1 MAPSTRLDDVSGMV
15 SRCACVIID
24 DPVHLSLNEQDSGDI
39 LSRVKT
45 TLMLLVV
52 VLTACAKPAPLTK
65 PAHPEFA
72 VAAPDS
78 FDVEMR
84 TTKGMMLVRVRRH
97 WAPNGADRFYA
108 LVRNRYFDSVAF
120 HRTIRNFVAQFGI
133 HGDTAVSAAW
143 RGKNIIDDSTRV
155 PNEKGT
161 LAFARGGANTR
172 STQLFFNTA
181 HNTPRL
187 DTLNGFGFPPI
198 GEVIF
203 GREVLD
209 SLNWEYSGTRG
220 GQTFPG
226 PSQDSLSRQ
235 GNAYL
240 RRAFP
245 RLDYILSA
253 RVARSWR

>member
-1 MAPSTRLDDVSGMV
+1 MNRLLLILAASTF
-15 SRCACVIID
+15 
-24 DPVHLSLNEQDSGDI
+24 
-39 LSRVKT
+39 
-45 TLMLLVV
+45 
-52 VLTACAKPAPLTK
+52 ACAKPAPLTD
-65 PAHPEFA
+65 PAHPGFA
-72 VAAPDS
+72 VAAADS

-84 TTKGMMLVRVRRH
+84 TTKGRMLVRVRLH
-97 WAPNGADRFYA
+97 WSPNGADRFHA

-133 HGDTAVSAAW
+133 HGDTAVSTAW
-143 RGKNIIDDSTRV
+143 RGKNIRDDSVRAQ
-155 PNEKGT
+155 NYKGT
-161 LAFARGGANTR
+161 VAFARGGANTR

-220 GQTFPG
+220 GETFPG

-240 RRAFP
+240 RRSFP

>member
-1 MAPSTRLDDVSGMV
+1 MV

-24 DPVHLSLNEQDSGDI
+24 DPVHLSLKEQDSGDI

-97 WAPNGADRFYA
+97 WSPNGADRFYA
-108 LVRNRYFDSVAF
+108 LARNRYFDSVAF

-133 HGDTAVSAAW
+133 HGDTAVSSAW

-161 LAFARGGANTR
+161 MAFARGGANTR

-198 GEVIF
+198 GEIIF

-235 GNAYL
+235 GNEYL